1 MELERKEQTKPKVSR
16 KKEIIKI
23 RLEKKIRKK
32 IENNKIELFFKN
44 VNKFDNTQEK
54 REKSKKQNYKWKNRH
69 YTATEIQKIILN
81 SYTNYKT
88 N

>member
-54 REKSKKQNYKWKNRH
+54 REKSKKQNYK
-69 YTATEIQKIILN
+69 
-81 SYTNYKT
+81 
-88 N
+88 